1 MGSRGVSEEFL
12 LQPQG
17 RLDLRGGSHLRQQL
31 ETVAS
36 QFSVGG
42 NAPRCRKLWVIDMS
56 CIEFIDSFGL
66 ASLVAGLNVATQVGA
81 RLVLCGLRPSAQL
94 VFEIT
99 QLDRAFTIFET
110 YDALLASLEVPT
122 LQALPTLEVA

>member
-1 MGSRGVSEEFL
+1 MGSKSISEEFL

-17 RLDLRGGSHLRQQL
+17 RLDLRGGGHLRQQL

-36 QFSVGG
+36 QVSQGSVS
-42 NAPRCRKLWVIDMS
+42 RCRKLWVVDMS

-81 RLVLCGLRPSAQL
+81 RLVLCGLCPSAQL

-99 QLDRAFTIFET
+99 QLDRAFTIFES
-110 YDALLASLEVPT
+110 YDALLASLELPT
-122 LQALPTLEVA
+122 LQVLPALEVA

>member
-1 MGSRGVSEEFL
+1 MGSRSIGEEFL

-17 RLDLRGGSHLRQQL
+17 RLDLRGGDHLRQQL

-36 QFSVGG
+36 QVSQGSVTQ
-42 NAPRCRKLWVIDMS
+42 CRKLWVVDMS
-56 CIEFIDSFGL
+56 CIDFIDSFGL

-81 RLVLCGLRPSAQL
+81 RLVLCGLRPSARL

-99 QLDRAFTIFET
+99 QLDRAFTIFES
-110 YDALLASLEVPT
+110 YDTLLASLEVPT
-122 LQALPTLEVA
+122 LQVLSALEVA

>member
-1 MGSRGVSEEFL
+1 MGSRSISEEFL

-17 RLDLRGGSHLRQQL
+17 RLDSRGGSHLRQQL

-36 QFSVGG
+36 QFSKGVS
-42 NAPRCRKLWVIDMS
+42 APRCRKLWVVDMS

-99 QLDRAFTIFET
+99 QLDRAFTIFES
-110 YDALLASLEVPT
+110 YDALLASLEVST
-122 LQALPTLEVA
+122 LPALPTLEVA